1 MYEDIKLTLE
11 YNAAKEAKN
20 VYRERKDRL
29 VAVSEAADKAAIWD
43 KLSSRNR
50 NDFSYIDFKK
60 KVTDAYVVE
69 GLTVLVDNCLS
80 PILIREDYHQKLVRQ
95 LVTNF
100 VNEEGSAKLLNK
112 FKSTSYA
119 MSEMAYIIETTIQS
133 ILEKAK
139 QDESKSFKLDKEDK
153 EKFYAKLEKVDVDDA
168 VTKIT
173 DRVRTQQQE
182 FVNNNMEEKA
192 ALSAALTKTQNKVED
207 NKAKLAEKANSEK
220 AKESAVKVEES
231 YIAMG
236 KRRATDIRNS
246 RTKNIFECMV
256 YNLSKAAMI
265 NESAGQAFIDNS
277 RLNMDK
283 IVEHCETLCTFI
295 TALDSLKIIN
305 VDEAY
310 IEKMLADMKK

>member
-20 VYRERKDRL
+20 AYRERKDRL
-29 VAVSEAADKAAIWD
+29 VAVSEAADKSAIWD

-112 FKSTSYA
+112 FKSTSYV

-153 EKFYAKLEKVDVDDA
+153 EKFYTKLEKVDVDDA

-305 VDEAY
+305 VNEAY

>member
-112 FKSTSYA
+112 FKSTSYV

-153 EKFYAKLEKVDVDDA
+153 EKFYTKLEKVDVDDA

-265 NESAGQAFIDNS
+265 NESAGQTFIDNS

-310 IEKMLADMKK
+310 VEKMLADMKK

>member
-11 YNAAKEAKN
+11 YNATKEAKN
-20 VYRERKDRL
+20 AYRERKDRL

-112 FKSTSYA
+112 FKSTSYV

-133 ILEKAK
+133 ILEKTK

-153 EKFYAKLEKVDVDDA
+153 EKFYTKLENIDVDDA

-305 VDEAY
+305 VNEAY

>member
-11 YNAAKEAKN
+11 YNATKEAKN
-20 VYRERKDRL
+20 AYRERKDRL

-112 FKSTSYA
+112 FKSTSYV

-310 IEKMLADMKK
+310 VEKMLADMKK

>member
-29 VAVSEAADKAAIWD
+29 VAVSEAADKDAIWD

-112 FKSTSYA
+112 FKSTSYV

-153 EKFYAKLEKVDVDDA
+153 EKFYTKLEKVDVDDA

-305 VDEAY
+305 VNEAY

>member
-20 VYRERKDRL
+20 AYSERKDRL

-112 FKSTSYA
+112 FKSTSYV

-153 EKFYAKLEKVDVDDA
+153 EKFYTKLEKVDVDDA

-231 YIAMG
+231 YIAIG

-310 IEKMLADMKK
+310 IEKMLVDMKK

>member
-11 YNAAKEAKN
+11 YNATKEAKN
-20 VYRERKDRL
+20 AYRERKDRL

-112 FKSTSYA
+112 FKSTSYV

-153 EKFYAKLEKVDVDDA
+153 EKFYTKLEKVDVDDA

-256 YNLSKAAMI
+256 YNLSKAAMV
-265 NESAGQAFIDNS
+265 NESAGQTFIDNS

-310 IEKMLADMKK
+310 VEKMLADMKK

>member
-112 FKSTSYA
+112 FKSTSYV

-310 IEKMLADMKK
+310 VEKMLADMKK

>member
-20 VYRERKDRL
+20 AYRERKDRL
-29 VAVSEAADKAAIWD
+29 VAVSEAADKDAIWD

-112 FKSTSYA
+112 FKSTSYV

-153 EKFYAKLEKVDVDDA
+153 EKFYTKLEKVDVDDA

-192 ALSAALTKTQNKVED
+192 ALSAALTKTQTKVED

-310 IEKMLADMKK
+310 IEKMLIDMKK

>member
-20 VYRERKDRL
+20 AYRERKDRL

-112 FKSTSYA
+112 FKSTSYV

-153 EKFYAKLEKVDVDDA
+153 EKFYTKLEKVDVDDA

-295 TALDSLKIIN
+295 TALDSLKIIH

-310 IEKMLADMKK
+310 IEKMLADIKK

>member
-20 VYRERKDRL
+20 AYRERKDRL
-29 VAVSEAADKAAIWD
+29 VVVSEAADKAAIWD

-112 FKSTSYA
+112 FKSTSYV

-153 EKFYAKLEKVDVDDA
+153 EKFYTKLEKVDVDDA

-231 YIAMG
+231 YIAIG

>member
-11 YNAAKEAKN
+11 YNATKEAKN
-20 VYRERKDRL
+20 AYRERKDRL

-112 FKSTSYA
+112 FKSTSYV

-153 EKFYAKLEKVDVDDA
+153 EKFYTKLEKVDVDDA

-310 IEKMLADMKK
+310 IEKMLAEMKK

>member
-20 VYRERKDRL
+20 AYRERKDRL

-60 KVTDAYVVE
+60 KVTDAYIVE

-112 FKSTSYA
+112 FKSTSYV

-153 EKFYAKLEKVDVDDA
+153 EKFYTKLEKVDVDDA

-310 IEKMLADMKK
+310 IEKMLADIKK

>member
-20 VYRERKDRL
+20 AYRERKDRL

-112 FKSTSYA
+112 FKSTSYV

-153 EKFYAKLEKVDVDDA
+153 EKFYTKLEKVDVDDA

-310 IEKMLADMKK
+310 VEKMLADIKK

>member
-20 VYRERKDRL
+20 AYRERKDRL

-112 FKSTSYA
+112 FKSTSYV

-133 ILEKAK
+133 ILEKSK

-153 EKFYAKLEKVDVDDA
+153 EKFYTKLEKVDVDDA

>member
-20 VYRERKDRL
+20 AYRERKDRL

-112 FKSTSYA
+112 FKSTSYV

-153 EKFYAKLEKVDVDDA
+153 EKFYTKLEKVDVDDA

-305 VDEAY
+305 VNEAY

>member
-29 VAVSEAADKAAIWD
+29 VAVSEAADKSAIWD

-153 EKFYAKLEKVDVDDA
+153 EKFYTKLEKVDVDDA

-265 NESAGQAFIDNS
+265 NESASQAFIDNS

>member
-1 MYEDIKLTLE
+1 MYEDIKLTVE

-20 VYRERKDRL
+20 AYRERKDRL

-112 FKSTSYA
+112 FKSTSYV

-256 YNLSKAAMI
+256 YNLSKTAMI

-305 VDEAY
+305 VNEAY

>member
-11 YNAAKEAKN
+11 YNATKEAKN
-20 VYRERKDRL
+20 AYRERKDRL

-112 FKSTSYA
+112 FKSTSYV

-153 EKFYAKLEKVDVDDA
+153 EKFYTKLEKVDVDDA

-265 NESAGQAFIDNS
+265 NESAGQTFIDNS

>member
-11 YNAAKEAKN
+11 YNATKEAKN
-20 VYRERKDRL
+20 AYRERKDRL

-112 FKSTSYA
+112 FKSTSYV

-153 EKFYAKLEKVDVDDA
+153 EKFYTKLENIDVDDA

-207 NKAKLAEKANSEK
+207 NKVKLAEKANSEK

-305 VDEAY
+305 VNEAY
-310 IEKMLADMKK
+310 IEKMLADIKK

>member
-11 YNAAKEAKN
+11 YNATKEAKN
-20 VYRERKDRL
+20 AYRERKDRL

-112 FKSTSYA
+112 FKSTSYV

-153 EKFYAKLEKVDVDDA
+153 EKFYTKLEKVDVDDA

-310 IEKMLADMKK
+310 VEKMLADMKK

>member
-20 VYRERKDRL
+20 AYRERKDRL

-112 FKSTSYA
+112 FKSTSYV

-153 EKFYAKLEKVDVDDA
+153 EKFYTKLENIDVDDA

-207 NKAKLAEKANSEK
+207 NKAKLVEKANSEK

-305 VDEAY
+305 VNEAY
-310 IEKMLADMKK
+310 IEKMLADIKK

>member
-20 VYRERKDRL
+20 AYRERKDRL

-60 KVTDAYVVE
+60 KGTDAYVVE

-153 EKFYAKLEKVDVDDA
+153 EKFYTKLEKVDVDVVWQCFLIDGDEVDA
-168 VTKIT
+168 
-173 DRVRTQQQE
+173 R
-182 FVNNNMEEKA
+182 
-192 ALSAALTKTQNKVED
+192 
-207 NKAKLAEKANSEK
+207 
-220 AKESAVKVEES
+220 AVK
-231 YIAMG
+231 I
-236 KRRATDIRNS
+236 
-246 RTKNIFECMV
+246 
-256 YNLSKAAMI
+256 LSKY
-265 NESAGQAFIDNS
+265 NENGAVANAYAPSTGVNKNKSSEDLARDS
-277 RLNMDK
+277 K
-283 IVEHCETLCTFI
+283 IKHLETVDDGLI
-295 TALDSLKIIN
+295 LLDHNQYEYDVLSD
-305 VDEAY
+305 VDE
-310 IEKMLADMKK
+310 EVKK

>member
-11 YNAAKEAKN
+11 YNATKEAKN
-20 VYRERKDRL
+20 AYRERKDRL

-112 FKSTSYA
+112 FKSTSYV

-153 EKFYAKLEKVDVDDA
+153 EKFYTKLEKVDVDDA

-192 ALSAALTKTQNKVED
+192 ALSAALTKTQTKVED

-310 IEKMLADMKK
+310 IEKMLADIKK

>member
-20 VYRERKDRL
+20 AYRERKDRL
-29 VAVSEAADKAAIWD
+29 VAVSEAADKSAIWD

-153 EKFYAKLEKVDVDDA
+153 EKFYTKLEKVDVDDA

-220 AKESAVKVEES
+220 AKESAVKIEES

-310 IEKMLADMKK
+310 VEKMLADMKK

>member
-11 YNAAKEAKN
+11 YNATKEAKN
-20 VYRERKDRL
+20 AYRERKDRL

-112 FKSTSYA
+112 FKSTSYV

-192 ALSAALTKTQNKVED
+192 ALSAALTKTQTKVED

-310 IEKMLADMKK
+310 VEKMLADMKK

>member
-20 VYRERKDRL
+20 VYRELKDRL

-112 FKSTSYA
+112 FKSTSYV

-153 EKFYAKLEKVDVDDA
+153 EKFYTKLEKVDVDDA

>member
-20 VYRERKDRL
+20 AYRERKDRL

-112 FKSTSYA
+112 FKSTSYV

-153 EKFYAKLEKVDVDDA
+153 EKFYTKLEKVDVDDA

-265 NESAGQAFIDNS
+265 NESAGQTFIDNS

-310 IEKMLADMKK
+310 IEKMLADIKK

>member
-153 EKFYAKLEKVDVDDA
+153 EKFYTKLEKVDVDDA

-265 NESAGQAFIDNS
+265 NESASQAFIDNS

>member
-20 VYRERKDRL
+20 AYRERKDRL
-29 VAVSEAADKAAIWD
+29 VAVSEAADKAVIWD

-112 FKSTSYA
+112 FKSTSYV

-153 EKFYAKLEKVDVDDA
+153 EKFYTKLEKVDVDDA

-310 IEKMLADMKK
+310 IEKMLADIKK

>member
-20 VYRERKDRL
+20 AYRERKDRL

>member
-11 YNAAKEAKN
+11 YNATKEAKN
-20 VYRERKDRL
+20 AYRERKDRL

-112 FKSTSYA
+112 FKSTSYV

-153 EKFYAKLEKVDVDDA
+153 EKFYTKLENIDVDDA
-168 VTKIT
+168 VAKIT

-265 NESAGQAFIDNS
+265 NESAGQTFIDNS

>member
-20 VYRERKDRL
+20 AYRERKDKL

-112 FKSTSYA
+112 FKSTSYV

-153 EKFYAKLEKVDVDDA
+153 EKFYTKLENIDVDDA

-310 IEKMLADMKK
+310 VEKMLADMKK

>member
-112 FKSTSYA
+112 FKSTSYV

-153 EKFYAKLEKVDVDDA
+153 EKFYTKLENIDVDDA

-265 NESAGQAFIDNS
+265 NESAGQVFIDNS

>member
-11 YNAAKEAKN
+11 YNATKEAKN
-20 VYRERKDRL
+20 AYRERKDRL

-192 ALSAALTKTQNKVED
+192 ALSAALTKTQTKVED

-310 IEKMLADMKK
+310 VEKMLADMKK

>member
-20 VYRERKDRL
+20 TYRERKDRL

-112 FKSTSYA
+112 FKSTSYV

-153 EKFYAKLEKVDVDDA
+153 EKFYTKLEKLDVDDA
-168 VTKIT
+168 VTQIT

>member
-20 VYRERKDRL
+20 AYRERKDRL
-29 VAVSEAADKAAIWD
+29 VAVSEAADKDAIWD

-112 FKSTSYA
+112 FKSTSYV

-133 ILEKAK
+133 ILEKVK

-153 EKFYAKLEKVDVDDA
+153 EKFYTKLEKVDVDDA

-231 YIAMG
+231 YIVMG

>member
-112 FKSTSYA
+112 FKSTSYV

-153 EKFYAKLEKVDVDDA
+153 EKFYTKLEKVDVDDA

-220 AKESAVKVEES
+220 AKESVVKVEES

-305 VDEAY
+305 VNEAY